1 MLQIFSKDNGNT
13 TYPPYPTGKPTTSNP
28 GDLGNKTK
36 YQSIQYYRFQMYQGE

>member
-28 GDLGNKTK
+28 GDLGNKIEYIYTVL
-36 YQSIQYYRFQMYQGE
+36 SISNVSG